1 MSSGYYSYA
10 PPKPT
15 FTEICQQNIDR
26 LNKEKENLSILYRET
41 LEEIESVRET
51 INRAKNQVVNKGYL
65 SESSSIDGLV
75 SLVATETHSGANLE
89 ELFFA
94 DIEVSTGKMT
104 IVAIDFSEQ
113 ISLKNAINSTEY
125 KKMALSSKVIK
136 KLLSY
141 CYSNNNERDV
151 EDLINTINKMLDDKS
166 VGYDYF
172 ADYILERFDA
182 LQKRSSKDSRI
193 SDDKWELYCS
203 LCALVGNK
211 PIQVSF
217 EEIDKE
223 IDNLSARVFQKKYM
237 VKARRALR
245 ETFEELGLQVSD
257 DYDLESITGS
267 IVTDKENGDY
277 QLFLSSDE
285 ESFAL
290 EMIETNDS
298 NKSQLLQQSLCGKR
312 KKIYEIMA
320 RKGYPLSISAESD
333 ESASK
338 QKAYEN
344 KRSQESSL
352 ERLKKRRLINGR
364 TGKARAIGA

>member
-15 FTEICQQNIDR
+15 FIEICQQNIDR
-26 LNKEKENLSILYRET
+26 LNKEKENLAILYKET

-51 INRAKNQVVNKGYL
+51 INRAKNQVVNKKYL

-94 DIEVSTGKMT
+94 DIEVSTGKMI

-113 ISLKNAINSTEY
+113 ISLKNAVNSTEY

-141 CYSNNNERDV
+141 CYSNDNERDV
-151 EDLINTINKMLDDKS
+151 AELINTINKMLDDKS

-172 ADYILERFDA
+172 ADYILERFDS

-217 EEIDKE
+217 EDVDKE

-237 VKARRALR
+237 VKARRALH

-257 DYDLESITGS
+257 DYDLENITGS
-267 IVTDKENGDY
+267 IVTDRENGDY

-298 NKSQLLQQSLCGKR
+298 NQSQLLQQSLCGKR

-333 ESASK
+333 ESTSK

-364 TGKARAIGA
+364 TGKARTIGA